1 MALPVSDMAWPP
13 RELQH
18 EIARVKGYAAWY
30 GGDLDEILPTS
41 AAARRM
47 HGKGRIGGGLAQ
59 LFTSSNG
66 VQGWGESNPIHV
78 PVPADLARTSAD
90 LLFAEAPALTFGE
103 EAAQARWTELAG
115 LLDLDGMLLE
125 GGELA
130 AALSGM
136 YWRATFDMVAS
147 PGAPILSL
155 IQPDNAWPE
164 WRWGQ
169 LVAVTFVRRLGRD
182 EDGESGTSGMNGT
195 GRAKRSIW
203 RHLER
208 HSMTATG
215 ALIEHGLYQGT
226 DETLGRRLPL
236 TDHAGTADI
245 AAALT
250 AEEGITLPGVPM
262 TAGYVP
268 NMRPNRGNRGSRLGR
283 SDYDQ
288 LDALFR
294 SIDETWTSWMRD
306 LRLGKARI
314 VVPGEYLSDNG
325 AGQGATFN
333 VDREVYE
340 PLRMMP
346 PAGSDPAGAIKSMQF
361 AIRVA
366 EHQGTL
372 RALVQQAVSSAG
384 YSMRTFGMA
393 GTDLS
398 GAVTATQVDSE
409 DRLSMITR
417 EKKARYWSA
426 GLRDM
431 AAALLGL
438 DAMINRNPA
447 VMPKAPISVEFRDGV
462 AEPPAVTAATANL
475 LAQAQAASTQT
486 LVQLVHPEW
495 SELEVAEEVARIQ
508 GQTGG
513 MLPDPAGA
521 GAGFGL

>member
-13 RELQH
+13 RELRH
-18 EIARVKGYAAWY
+18 EIARVKGYADWY
-30 GGDLDEILPTS
+30 AGDLDDILPTN
-41 AAARRM
+41 AAARRV
-47 HGKGRIGGGLAQ
+47 HGKGRIAGGLSQ
-59 LFTSSNG
+59 LFSSSNG
-66 VQGWGESNPIHV
+66 IQGWGESNPIHV

-90 LLFAEAPALTFGE
+90 LLFAEAPVLTFGE
-103 EAAQARWTELAG
+103 EAAGARWEELAE

-136 YWRATFDMVAS
+136 YWRAGFDAIAS
-147 PGAPILSL
+147 PNVPILSL

-164 WRWGQ
+164 WQWGR
-169 LVAVTFVRRLGRD
+169 LVAVTFIRRLGGD
-182 EDGESGTSGMNGT
+182 EDGESGSK
-195 GRAKRSIW
+195 RAIW

-208 HSMTATG
+208 HSMTAGG
-215 ALIEHGLYQGT
+215 ALIEHGLYMGT
-226 DETLGRRLPL
+226 DDTLGRRLPL
-236 TDHAGTADI
+236 VDHPDTADI

-268 NMRPNRGNRGSRLGR
+268 NMRPNRTNRGSRLGR
-283 SDYDQ
+283 SDFDQ
-288 LDALFR
+288 LDPLFR

-325 AGQGATFN
+325 AGQGTTFN

-426 GLRDM
+426 GLRDL
-431 AAALLGL
+431 AAALLGI
-438 DAMINRNPA
+438 DAMLNRNPG
-447 VMPKAPISVEFRDGV
+447 VIPKAPIVVEFRDAV
-462 AEPPAVTAATANL
+462 AEPAAVTAATANL

-513 MLPDPAGA
+513 LLPDPAGA

>member
-13 RELQH
+13 PELRR
-18 EIARVKGYAAWY
+18 EIARVKGYADWY
-30 GGDLDEILPTS
+30 AGDLDDLMPTTQ
-41 AAARRM
+41 AARRAY
-47 HGKGRIGGGLAQ
+47 GKGRIGGGLAQ
-59 LFTSSNG
+59 LFGSSNG
-66 VQGWGESNPIHV
+66 SQGWGETNPLHV

-90 LLFAEAPALTFGE
+90 LLFAETPALTFAE
-103 EAAQARWTELAG
+103 EAAGARWVELVDA
-115 LLDLDGMLLE
+115 LDLDGALLE
-125 GGELA
+125 AGELA

-136 YWRATFDMVAS
+136 YWRASFDEIAS
-147 PGAPILSL
+147 PGLPVLSM

-164 WRWGQ
+164 WSWGR
-169 LVAVTFVRRLGRD
+169 LVAVTFVRRVGEH
-182 EDGESGTSGMNGT
+182 EDGESG
-195 GRAKRSIW
+195 RKVIY

-208 HSMTATG
+208 HSTTAVPG
-215 ALIEHGLYQGT
+215 GPAALVEHGLYAGT
-226 DETLGRRLPL
+226 DDRLGQRLPL
-236 TDHAGTADI
+236 VDHPDTAVI
-245 AAALT
+245 AASLT
-250 AEEGITLPGVPM
+250 GEEGIVLPGIPM

-268 NMRPNRGNRGSRLGR
+268 NMRPNRTNRGSRLGR
-283 SDYDQ
+283 SDFDQ
-288 LDALFR
+288 LEGLFR

-314 VVPGEYLSDNG
+314 VVPGEYLADNG
-325 AGQGATFN
+325 AGQGTRFD

-417 EKKARYWSA
+417 EKKSRYWSA
-426 GLRDM
+426 ALRDM

-438 DAMINRNPA
+438 DAMLNRTPA
-447 VMPKAPISVEFRDGV
+447 VVPKAPIVVEFRDAI
-462 AEPPAVTAATANL
+462 AEPAAVTAATANL

-495 SELEVAEEVARIQ
+495 SDLEVAEEVARIQ
-508 GQTGG
+508 GAQGSP
-513 MLPDPAGA
+513 LPDPAGA